1 MIGRLNKI
9 VAQGVCIVLASTLF
23 AHAEP
28 SVYGFGSDEN
38 TNDPQVPVSSKSTIA
53 SLQQHVAEQDERIDG
68 LTTIIE
74 GLSAAI
80 NELQQS
86 RGTNTTSMEDND
98 SSNTV
103 LLKKLASMID
113 EINANYVSKE
123 ELQKALENKSQVGTA
138 TEITTKKQDSI
149 QGKSNAKLYSEAV
162 RLFVKKRY
170 DEAQKRFTITDTK
183 GYKPAASNYYLGEIA
198 YYTKK
203 YEDAIFHFKKSAGI
217 YDKASYIDTLLL
229 HTAVSLEKTGD
240 KGQARAFYENIIEN
254 YPGKKTA
261 KIAKERLKK
270 L

>member
-1 MIGRLNKI
+1 MTGRLNKVI
-9 VAQGVCIVLASTLF
+9 AQGICILLTSTLF
-23 AHAEP
+23 VHAEP

-38 TNDPQVPVSSKSTIA
+38 TNESKVSVSSKSTIA
-53 SLQQHVAEQDERIDG
+53 SLQQHIAEQDERIDG

-80 NELQQS
+80 HELQQS
-86 RGTNTTSMEDND
+86 RGTTTSSMEDND
-98 SSNTV
+98 SSNTA
-103 LLKKLASMID
+103 LLKKLAGMID

-123 ELQKALENKSQVGTA
+123 ELQKALKNKSQVKTS
-138 TEITTKKQDSI
+138 TKQQDSI
-149 QGKSNAKLYSEAV
+149 QGKSNDKLYSEAV